1 MELQKVVEKRPVLFL
16 FESYWPLLK
25 FFQIIGCFP
34 FAKTT
39 KDNCIGLKP
48 LNAVLVITLYS
59 LSWIIVV
66 SAVIGIY
73 FLLPNG
79 FQWDQRFSESE
90 TKSFTDWLAQI
101 TRSAI
106 LVGLHLI
113 LLVLSLQYRT
123 KLCQLQDFFQTNFQL
138 KQGSTKHLMKSDIVG
153 ISGYIILVTIA
164 SILVTIGSAYEF
176 NPELSWY
183 EVLLWLITSIFMLYL
198 QCPVAALTA
207 VIIEVSSA
215 LKSWINC
222 LKHEDKISFRD
233 CLKLNQAL
241 KMATDLFSWALFF
254 ITIDSI
260 ILFVLFS
267 YKTLSS
273 FKDSNMYVVP
283 LGFFAYGMLLC
294 DVIFNTNIASQRV
307 VDELEGLKQKIV
319 DLTIDDPETMIALE
333 DQMYSFSYAR
343 QKVLHD
349 LGKFQGYTGGGYF
362 TLGKSLLSTLISNF
376 VTYLIILIQFKLSE
390 SPNDTNFQHCNCT
403 DK

>member
-1 MELQKVVEKRPVLFL
+1 MEERIAERTPALFI
-16 FESYWPLLK
+16 FESYWPLIK

-34 FAKTT
+34 LAKETT
-39 KDNCIGLKP
+39 DNGIGLKP

-59 LSWIIVV
+59 WSWFIVV
-66 SAVIGIY
+66 SIVIGIS

-79 FQWDQRFSESE
+79 FQLEQRFGEK
-90 TKSFTDWLAQI
+90 KSITDWFAQI
-101 TRSAI
+101 GLLTI
-106 LVGLHLI
+106 LLGLHLL

-123 KLCQLQDFFQTNFQL
+123 KLCQLQEFIQSNFQL
-138 KQGSTKHLMKSDIVG
+138 RQGSIKHLMKSDRVG
-153 ISGYIILVTIA
+153 ISGYIILVSIA
-164 SILVTIGSAYEF
+164 SILVTIGSAFEF
-176 NPELSWY
+176 NPELYWY
-183 EVLLWLITSIFMLYL
+183 EVFLCLITSIFMLYL
-198 QCPVAALTA
+198 QCPVAAFIA

-222 LKHEDKISFRD
+222 IKHEDKISFHD

-241 KMATDLFSWALFF
+241 KMASDLFSWSVFF

-260 ILFVLFS
+260 VLFVLFS
-267 YKTLSS
+267 YKTLAS
-273 FKDSNMYVVP
+273 FKDSNMFIVP

-294 DVIFNTNIASQRV
+294 DVIFNSNIASQRV
-307 VDELEGLKQKIV
+307 VDELEGLKQKLV
-319 DLTIDDPETMIALE
+319 DLTIDNPDTMISLE
-333 DQMYSFSYAR
+333 DQMYSLSYAR

-376 VTYLIILIQFKLSE
+376 VTYLIILIQFRLSE
-390 SPNDTNFQHCNCT
+390 SPIDNNFKHCNCT

>member
-79 FQWDQRFSESE
+79 FQLDQKFSESE

-123 KLCQLQDFFQTNFQL
+123 KLCQLQEFFQTNF
-138 KQGSTKHLMKSDIVG
+138 H
-153 ISGYIILVTIA
+153 
-164 SILVTIGSAYEF
+164 
-176 NPELSWY
+176 
-183 EVLLWLITSIFMLYL
+183 
-198 QCPVAALTA
+198 
-207 VIIEVSSA
+207 
-215 LKSWINC
+215 
-222 LKHEDKISFRD
+222 
-233 CLKLNQAL
+233 
-241 KMATDLFSWALFF
+241 
-254 ITIDSI
+254 
-260 ILFVLFS
+260 
-267 YKTLSS
+267 
-273 FKDSNMYVVP
+273 
-283 LGFFAYGMLLC
+283 
-294 DVIFNTNIASQRV
+294 
-307 VDELEGLKQKIV
+307 
-319 DLTIDDPETMIALE
+319 
-333 DQMYSFSYAR
+333 
-343 QKVLHD
+343 
-349 LGKFQGYTGGGYF
+349 
-362 TLGKSLLSTLISNF
+362 
-376 VTYLIILIQFKLSE
+376 
-390 SPNDTNFQHCNCT
+390 
-403 DK
+403 